1 MKTLEVRMCLPVRP
15 VAFKVVLVAGLAVFS
30 SYAIAATPLQK
41 TTASVESSQEARP
54 KQRVVTFTLEEMGAL
69 EPIQLRGVDGSMA
82 LPFSIRS
89 DEVVVGAKLKVSY
102 DYSPSLLDELS
113 HMKVLLNEELVAVVP
128 LPRDKG
134 VGNSRDIELDPR
146 LFVDFN
152 SLDFRLIGHYTYK
165 CENPVHSSLWLNLS
179 NHGRLELTLAPVVL
193 QNDLKVLPAPFFD
206 SRDSSELTL
215 PIVFSGTPTLGATKA
230 AGIVASWFGSLASY
244 RGARFPVLLDALP
257 DGNAVV
263 FLQGADH
270 LGGLAAADSPSISI
284 QSHPTTPGAKLLV
297 VSGRNED
304 DLLRAVRA
312 MVLSHG
318 TLSGDKV
325 TVTEL
330 SEPPVRKPYDAP
342 AWIPTDRP
350 VSFAELVRVEDLQSK
365 GFYPAVIK
373 VDYRIPPDLFVWRSA
388 GVPMRLKYRYSNL
401 GFSNTSGLNITANG
415 NFVQALPLDGPGWFN
430 SLLGRVRLGDME
442 GDHAMREAGVVVPP
456 FQVSGRN
463 QLQFQYHF
471 ESAQS
476 DECRDAM
483 PDNFSSAINP
493 ESTIDFRGFP
503 HYAALPNL
511 ALFSDIGF
519 PFTRLADLSETAV
532 VLPDTPNVDE
542 LALYLGLMGRMGE
555 ATGYPVLRHAVVLA
569 SGVDSVADRDLM
581 VIGSDQRQPLMTR
594 WADWLPLVQVNG
606 ERQVREPDFFKRA
619 SFLWGER
626 NEQSPGNRVG
636 AFRVKGGSGLVTLM
650 GFESP
655 LRSGRSVVYFHADQ
669 SKELALISETLNDP
683 AHRDEI
689 QGDFVVIGGANI
701 THSTIADAYYIG
713 SLRWTTYLRWVLSS
727 HPLLSAGVGLLICLL
742 LATLAYRALR
752 GVAARRIKASL

>member
-1 MKTLEVRMCLPVRP
+1 MKTLELRMCGPVRP
-15 VAFKVVLVAGLAVFS
+15 FGLTVALFAGLALFFS
-30 SYAIAATPLQK
+30 HSMPAAPLPTP
-41 TTASVESSQEARP
+41 TGSVEPSKEARP
-54 KQRVVTFTLEEMGAL
+54 KQRVVALTLKEMGAL
-69 EPIQLRGVDGSMA
+69 EPIQLHGVDGSMA

-89 DEVVVGAKLKVSY
+89 DEVVVGAKLKVTY

-113 HMKVLLNEELVAVVP
+113 HMKVLLNDELAAVVA

-134 VGNSRDIELDPR
+134 IGNSREIDLDPR
-146 LFVDFN
+146 LFGDFN
-152 SLDFRLIGHYTYK
+152 RLDFRLIGHYTYK

-179 NHGRLELTLAPVVL
+179 NRGRLELTLAPVVL
-193 QNDLKVLPAPFFD
+193 QNDLKLLPTPFFD

-215 PIVFSGTPTLGATKA
+215 PVVFSGTPTLGATKA
-230 AGIVASWFGSLASY
+230 AGIVASWFGSLAGY
-244 RGARFPVLLDALP
+244 RGAQFPVLLNALP
-257 DGNAVV
+257 EGNAVV
-263 FLQGADH
+263 FLQGGDH
-270 LGGLAAADSPSISI
+270 LGSLVAADSPSVSI
-284 QSHPTTPGAKLLV
+284 LPHPTTPGAKLLV

-312 MVLSHG
+312 IVLSHG
-318 TLSGDKV
+318 TLTGDKV

-342 AWIPTDRP
+342 AWVPTDRP
-350 VSFAELVRVEDLQSK
+350 VSFSELARQEDLQSK
-365 GFYPAVIK
+365 GFYPAVLK

-415 NFVQALPLDGPGWFN
+415 NFVQALPLDGPGWIS
-430 SLLGRVRLGDME
+430 SLLGRFHLRGLE
-442 GDHAMREAGVVVPP
+442 GDQAMREAGVVVPP

-471 ESAQS
+471 DIAQGG
-476 DECRDAM
+476 ECRDAM
-483 PDNFSSAINP
+483 PDNFSSAIDP
-493 ESTIDFRGFP
+493 ESTLDFRGFP

-532 VLPDTPNVDE
+532 VLPDAPNVDE

-569 SGVDSVADRDLM
+569 SGVDSVSDRDLV

-626 NEQSPGNRVG
+626 NGQAPAHRVG
-636 AFRVKGGSGLVTLM
+636 AFRVKGGSALVAVM

-655 LRSGRSVVYFHADQ
+655 LKSGRSVVYFHADQ
-669 SKELALISETLNDP
+669 SKDLARISETLNDP
-683 AHRDEI
+683 AHSGEI
-689 QGDFVVIGGANI
+689 QGDFVVIDGTRI
-701 THSTIADAYYIG
+701 THSNISDAYYIG
-713 SLRWTTYLRWVLSS
+713 SLPWTTYWRWVLSS
-727 HPLLSAGVGLLICLL
+727 HPLLSAAFGLLICLL

-752 GVAARRIKASL
+752 GVAARRINASL